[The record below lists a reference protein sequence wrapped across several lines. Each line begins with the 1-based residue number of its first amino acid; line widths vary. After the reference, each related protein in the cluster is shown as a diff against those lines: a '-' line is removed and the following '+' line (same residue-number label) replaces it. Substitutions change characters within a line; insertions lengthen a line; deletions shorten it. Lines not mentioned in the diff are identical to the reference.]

1 LLDIKLWPQPMSAI
15 SLQYDSKTTMSRAY
29 NNIYTGKSSHISIRH
44 GYVWK
49 LITNGVIIIVY
60 VKSVNNLVDLLI
72 KRLSR
77 NMIRKKTSGM
87 RLKPVI
93 KDIDNENFGLEKS
106 LSLSLI
112 SNSKLLFSIC
122 WILIIIF
129 GPYYDNI

>member
-1 LLDIKLWPQPMSAI
+1 
-15 SLQYDSKTTMSRAY
+15 
-29 NNIYTGKSSHISIRH
+29 
-44 GYVWK
+44 

>member
-1 LLDIKLWPQPMSAI
+1 MSAI

-44 GYVWK
+44 GYVRK
-49 LITNGVIIIVY
+49 LITNEVIIIVY

>member
-1 LLDIKLWPQPMSAI
+1 
-15 SLQYDSKTTMSRAY
+15 
-29 NNIYTGKSSHISIRH
+29 
-44 GYVWK
+44 
-49 LITNGVIIIVY
+49 
-60 VKSVNNLVDLLI
+60 VNNLVDLLI

>member
-1 LLDIKLWPQPMSAI
+1 
-15 SLQYDSKTTMSRAY
+15 
-29 NNIYTGKSSHISIRH
+29 
-44 GYVWK
+44 
-49 LITNGVIIIVY
+49 
-60 VKSVNNLVDLLI
+60 
-72 KRLSR
+72 
-77 NMIRKKTSGM
+77 MIRKKTSGM